1 MLPNDPVI
9 LLSYVNTKLRD
20 EYDSLSDFCDSM
32 DVKETDLIDKLSLIG
47 YKYDNIINQFI

>member
-20 EYDSLSDFCDSM
+20 EYDSLSDFCYSM

-47 YKYDNIINQFI
+47 YKYDNNINQFI

>member
-32 DVKETDLIDKLSLIG
+32 DVKETDLIDKLSLIE
-47 YKYDNIINQFI
+47 YKYDNNINQFI